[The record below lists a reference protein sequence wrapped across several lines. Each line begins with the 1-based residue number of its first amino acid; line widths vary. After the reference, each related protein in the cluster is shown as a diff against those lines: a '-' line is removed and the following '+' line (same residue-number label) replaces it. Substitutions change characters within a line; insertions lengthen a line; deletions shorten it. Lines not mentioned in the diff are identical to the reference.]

1 MPRSGLRSG
10 NAGLLRKLRLA
21 DGVWLTRVRVGWSAR
36 PPHARPASLPAPDT
50 PKKSRKIV
58 DISTLVVL
66 ALVLTGAFFVYRR
79 EGARGLLE
87 ILGEDTWLFV
97 EILPKVLAGC
107 LIGAFVQLLLPR
119 EVVSRWVG
127 GDSGLTGLIIATAI
141 GAILPG
147 GPFTIYPL
155 AGAFLAI
162 GAGVGP
168 AVAFVTSWTLIG
180 LNRAIIWEVPFFGID
195 FVILRTI
202 ASLPLPILAGLGAHF
217 LAKLVPGGP
226 RA

>member
-1 MPRSGLRSG
+1 MSQ
-10 NAGLLRKLRLA
+10 
-21 DGVWLTRVRVGWSAR
+21 
-36 PPHARPASLPAPDT
+36 PASVSAPASSP
-50 PKKSRKIV
+50 PKSRKLV
-58 DISTLVVL
+58 DVSTLVVL
-66 ALVLTGAFFVYRR
+66 GLVLIGAFFVYRR
-79 EGARGLLE
+79 EGLHGLLE
-87 ILGEDTWLFV
+87 IFGEDSWLFV

-107 LIGAFVQLLLPR
+107 LIGAFIQLLLPR

-127 GDSGLTGLIIATAI
+127 GDSGMTGLVIATAI
-141 GAILPG
+141 GAVLPG

-180 LNRAIIWEVPFFGID
+180 LNRAVIWEVPFFGID
-195 FVILRTI
+195 FVLLRMI
-202 ASLPLPILAGLGAHF
+202 ASLPLPILAGLGAQA
-217 LAKLVPGGP
+217 LARFVPGGP

>member
-1 MPRSGLRSG
+1 M
-10 NAGLLRKLRLA
+10 LA
-21 DGVWLTRVRVGWSAR
+21 LTRPDR
-36 PPHARPASLPAPDT
+36 PKPA
-50 PKKSRKIV
+50 RKIF
-58 DISTLVVL
+58 DASTLVVL

-79 EGARGLLE
+79 EGGEGLLH
-87 ILGEDTWLFV
+87 ILGEDSWLFV

-119 EVVSRWVG
+119 EVVARWVG
-127 GDSGLTGLIIATAI
+127 GDSGLTGLAIATAI

-180 LNRAIIWEVPFFGID
+180 FNRAVIWEVPFFGID
-195 FVILRTI
+195 FVILRAV
-202 ASLPLPILAGLGAHF
+202 ASLPLPILAGF
-217 LAKLVPGGP
+217 LAQALARVVPGGP
-226 RA
+226 RP

>member
-1 MPRSGLRSG
+1 LSSLRS
-10 NAGLLRKLRLA
+10 R
-21 DGVWLTRVRVGWSAR
+21 S
-36 PPHARPASLPAPDT
+36 
-50 PKKSRKIV
+50 IV
-58 DISTLVVL
+58 DTSTLVVL
-66 ALVLTGAFFVYRR
+66 GLVLAGAVLVYRR
-79 EGARGLLE
+79 EGLDGLLH
-87 ILGEDTWLFV
+87 ILAEDSWLFV

-107 LIGAFVQLLLPR
+107 LIGAFMAALLPR

-127 GDSGLTGLIIATAI
+127 GDSGFTGLVIATAI

-168 AVAFVTSWTLIG
+168 TVAFVTSWTVIG
-180 LNRAIIWEVPFFGID
+180 LNRAIIWEVPFFGIE
-195 FVILRTI
+195 FVTMRMI
-202 ASLPLPILAGLGAHF
+202 ASLPLPILAGLAAHG

-226 RA
+226 RS

>member
-1 MPRSGLRSG
+1 
-10 NAGLLRKLRLA
+10 
-21 DGVWLTRVRVGWSAR
+21 
-36 PPHARPASLPAPDT
+36 
-50 PKKSRKIV
+50 
-58 DISTLVVL
+58 
-66 ALVLTGAFFVYRR
+66 
-79 EGARGLLE
+79 EGAHGLFE
-87 ILGEDTWLFV
+87 IFAEDAWLFV

-162 GAGVGP
+162 
-168 AVAFVTSWTLIG
+168 
-180 LNRAIIWEVPFFGID
+180 
-195 FVILRTI
+195 
-202 ASLPLPILAGLGAHF
+202 
-217 LAKLVPGGP
+217 
-226 RA
+226 